1 MFVSKVARYNFFGP
15 KKLQVS
21 TARVSIME
29 AFVKKSFNL
38 LTSVKQS
45 TVSTKLS
52 STSKQKTLCDQY
64 FLFP

>member
-38 LTSVKQS
+38 LISVKQS

-52 STSKQKTLCDQY
+52 ST
-64 FLFP
+64 